1 MSDQLQTLRED
12 LGFIRAVA
20 EDTGPPFQRD
30 GLILVAAGLLWGL
43 PAIAGWAYLRG
54 FLDVP
59 VSLMRATL
67 YLPAPL
73 MLIATLYLIRRFPRG
88 TAGVTSR
95 AMSAAWAGLGWSA
108 AAGVAALLAASFQLK
123 TPRVWLLI
131 TTLAFAL
138 YGLAWSVAY
147 VAKRRGSYA
156 VIAAGCLVMTV
167 LTGVLVATHE
177 LWLAFGLGLLILVA
191 APGFV
196 MAREA
201 RSVHGNDT

>member
-108 AAGVAALLAASFQLK
+108 AAGVAGRVLPTENAAGMASHHDSRLCA
-123 TPRVWLLI
+123 VWLGVVGGVRRE
-131 TTLAFAL
+131 TT
-138 YGLAWSVAY
+138 
-147 VAKRRGSYA
+147 R
-156 VIAAGCLVMTV
+156 V
-167 LTGVLVATHE
+167 LRCDCS
-177 LWLAFGLGLLILVA
+177 GLL
-191 APGFV
+191 
-196 MAREA
+196 
-201 RSVHGNDT
+201 GNDGPHRSARGYS